1 MTEERRATI
10 EAAMDALET
19 EEDQSPTVSEP
30 VQEEL
35 DLGTPEPVV
44 EETQEEV
51 QEVKPEE
58 PTEKVIAKS
67 TPTGEKAPQSW
78 KPSTKAKWDKLDPE
92 VRQEVVR
99 REKQTTQVLNE
110 SAQAR
115 QISTQLQQAVQPY
128 MARLNSLNAHPI
140 TVVGNLLKSDHVLSQ
155 GTKAAKAQLMAK
167 LITDYDIDLVT
178 LDTVLAGKP
187 VADPV
192 ATQVEQIVQQRLAQ
206 SLAPYQQLLV
216 QQQQAEQAEQQRL
229 ASTVNSMATNPKYP
243 YFEQVRGEMADIIEL
258 STKRGIPLSIEE
270 AYNKAIQLDPVISKE
285 VAAKVGH
292 GKASAANQQAQRA
305 LRASSSVSGA
315 PSGGLLG
322 SPTGNDRRA
331 TIAAA
336 FESLGGR

>member
-1 MTEERRATI
+1 
-10 EAAMDALET
+10 
-19 EEDQSPTVSEP
+19 
-30 VQEEL
+30 
-35 DLGTPEPVV
+35 
-44 EETQEEV
+44 
-51 QEVKPEE
+51 
-58 PTEKVIAKS
+58 
-67 TPTGEKAPQSW
+67 
-78 KPSTKAKWDKLDPE
+78 
-92 VRQEVVR
+92 
-99 REKQTTQVLNE
+99 
-110 SAQAR
+110 
-115 QISTQLQQAVQPY
+115 
-128 MARLNSLNAHPI
+128 
-140 TVVGNLLKSDHVLSQ
+140 LSQ
-155 GTKAAKAQLMAK
+155 GTRTAKAQLMAK